1 MSSSSAFVPSLPIP
15 VFTDSGGCRLGRE
28 NQAGRRGLLRR
39 KGGVRAFNGQVAF
52 TSPVAMASKG
62 FNLPFSTTL
71 AYDTSAS
78 GASRGFGGNW
88 VPVCAPRLI
97 FNGGLVIY
105 ERGPLEKLVFVAQ
118 GGGVYKATYFV
129 QDHLS
134 YNSGNDE
141 YTLIAPNGT
150 VEKFNGGGQLVSI
163 TAPGGRS
170 ATVTYDGDLL
180 ASVSLVAGSE
190 SWEVAFGGGSSSSL
204 ARDSE
209 EARIEESTLY
219 VGGHPV
225 RKTAYGYN
233 EDDTL
238 KFIKVYE
245 NSAAEGL
252 DPDWGTQTVEATLY
266 TYHASGLLR
275 HVISPTGWRQM
286 VNNGITNPEIAN
298 ETQVNAYAATEY
310 EYDGSDRVSKLWTN
324 GRRYSFTFDYSSQT
338 PSSESLNVW
347 SDKTEI
353 RFPDGSVVTYYY
365 NQSGEVMLKKVQN
378 TATSPTK
385 IWYPVYQ
392 YFEEETGRLLIS
404 AGHSALDV
412 DEESDGLATLK
423 SNQGRV
429 EVFAY
434 YAQGSTHEGKLY
446 NTGVKQGGS
455 GGLSK
460 LWQYTYT
467 SPPGWSGLVS
477 VQASESVYRGT
488 GSSNGEVTSYSYLW
502 HGSTPQMS
510 KRTTTLPVIP
520 ESENGRNIE
529 VKTEEHF
536 DQEGWLTK
544 YVDGKGVAT
553 TYDYDRE
560 RGGLIEKIVDQG
572 ASKLNL
578 TTNYEVDYLGRTV
591 LELSPVH
598 SIALNGALTSI
609 RRAQWTYYKD
619 REGELWTFRGYRKTS
634 DSSNQILGPVSVQQ
648 SNEPPPSGYTGFRQ
662 VASFDAVYGSVGI
675 PAKTATFARTSW
687 VRWTLELFDS
697 SDESVEERTYFVIP
711 TSGYGTQSTHYGK
724 KLFVYDSAGRLNQT
738 TCAGGTIDK
747 TIFNV
752 MGWAEQ
758 DELGTSS
765 GRAVTETKEYDFD
778 GNLKK
783 RTLPV
788 EGSDTAHDRVT
799 NYDYDFRNRLVQETT
814 TVEKE
819 DGSGEWALIRTYAYD
834 NRDLNLGFKEYHTS
848 VGNTLLR
855 QEAYAYDALG
865 RRYQESVYK
874 VVDGSNAG
882 TTAQI
887 SRWYYD
893 ALDRVV
899 REALAGSD
907 LYTVTIYDAAG
918 RATTDYWAYGGNSS
932 SSASGSSG
940 SPGPDPT
947 DISQATVVEQI
958 ERSFDAADNRVGV
971 AKRQRFDDATGV
983 GALRYATGTQ
993 PRARVSYEAL
1003 YPDAVGRLQAQAFY
1017 GTAASGGVAPVP
1029 PPPPPAGTLWPWSR
1043 PDLIPSGS
1051 DTVLVTRINY
1061 NSAALVET
1069 ITFPT
1074 GRVDR
1079 ATYDRMDRLT
1089 VLIEND
1095 ESSSSSSSSSTGY
1108 ATDTRTTRFAYT
1120 DDSWLKSLKSDN
1132 AATGQQTTQ
1141 WDYGAIISE
1150 TPSTVYSNRHVY
1162 QKKYPDTGGGTDLVS
1177 YKYNRQR
1184 EMRWMKD
1191 QAGTEH
1197 TYLYDKLGRF
1207 ISDEAGPF
1215 GTGIN
1220 QDVKKLQYGYDRRG
1234 RLVRATSFDGSSAK
1248 VNEVVW
1254 DHNDFNQPIT
1264 EFQAHGGA
1272 VNGSTPKVQYAY
1284 ATGSANTIRPTGI
1297 TSPNNTALTIAYNSA
1312 MASALSRPDA
1322 LKEGATTLA
1331 SFKYL
1336 GLETPVSLKYDAA
1349 GSAEWTMRN
1358 GSATGE
1364 AGDVY
1369 TGLDRFGR
1377 LVETLWK
1384 TTTATLVNTTYGRN
1398 RFGGVTWQRNDRAH
1412 AINPSTDENTRHDN
1426 FYWYDRLR
1434 QNYQHQRGNLA
1445 GTPPNYTGITNLQQT
1460 EVRSFDETGN
1470 WLSDYTTSPALSQ
1483 TRTHNKANE
1492 IATISGLTAP
1502 AFDARGNMTT
1512 VPKPGS
1518 WTPNCTMAWDAW
1530 NRPVSFNDGS
1540 ATSYKY
1546 DALHRRIVK
1555 ARTTPSE
1562 TRDYYYDNEWR
1573 TIEERVSST
1582 VKAHYAWH
1590 PDDRWTLIRRK
1601 RSVSG
1606 TLDETLFV
1614 LKDNLDPAAVI
1625 NASAAVQERF
1635 SYDAFGPVR
1644 FLDAAFVP
1652 RSGNVSSSDWNFLFH
1667 AEFRDVESGL
1677 YNYGYRY
1684 YHPNLGRWLSRDF
1697 IEEEGGLN
1705 LYAFVGNETVNEG
1718 DLFGLRPPGVNP
1730 PRRPSPQRPSPQ
1742 RPTPQAPAPSPQP
1755 SLNPHRNRNRNN
1767 HCPAKKPGC
1776 GKCQKKGDRVKDRG
1790 GNEWDVEGPNPYHPN
1805 LDCMRGR
1812 NNSTNN
1818 PPGQDLRGSQCCF
1831 KQDKDCKLEN
1841 SGKHQGTYD
1850 YSPPLR
1856 DDGGVSIPGVIGH
1869 FLLDV
1874 LPHYFDNNYDPTP
1887 PENVHHN
1894 L

>member
-1 MSSSSAFVPSLPIP
+1 
-15 VFTDSGGCRLGRE
+15 
-28 NQAGRRGLLRR
+28 
-39 KGGVRAFNGQVAF
+39 
-52 TSPVAMASKG
+52 
-62 FNLPFSTTL
+62 
-71 AYDTSAS
+71 
-78 GASRGFGGNW
+78 
-88 VPVCAPRLI
+88 
-97 FNGGLVIY
+97 
-105 ERGPLEKLVFVAQ
+105 
-118 GGGVYKATYFV
+118 
-129 QDHLS
+129 
-134 YNSGNDE
+134 
-141 YTLIAPNGT
+141 
-150 VEKFNGGGQLVSI
+150 
-163 TAPGGRS
+163 
-170 ATVTYDGDLL
+170 
-180 ASVSLVAGSE
+180 
-190 SWEVAFGGGSSSSL
+190 
-204 ARDSE
+204 
-209 EARIEESTLY
+209 
-219 VGGHPV
+219 
-225 RKTAYGYN
+225 
-233 EDDTL
+233 
-238 KFIKVYE
+238 
-245 NSAAEGL
+245 
-252 DPDWGTQTVEATLY
+252 
-266 TYHASGLLR
+266 
-275 HVISPTGWRQM
+275 
-286 VNNGITNPEIAN
+286 
-298 ETQVNAYAATEY
+298 
-310 EYDGSDRVSKLWTN
+310 
-324 GRRYSFTFDYSSQT
+324 
-338 PSSESLNVW
+338 
-347 SDKTEI
+347 
-353 RFPDGSVVTYYY
+353 
-365 NQSGEVMLKKVQN
+365 
-378 TATSPTK
+378 
-385 IWYPVYQ
+385 
-392 YFEEETGRLLIS
+392 
-404 AGHSALDV
+404 
-412 DEESDGLATLK
+412 
-423 SNQGRV
+423 
-429 EVFAY
+429 
-434 YAQGSTHEGKLY
+434 
-446 NTGVKQGGS
+446 
-455 GGLSK
+455 
-460 LWQYTYT
+460 
-467 SPPGWSGLVS
+467 
-477 VQASESVYRGT
+477 
-488 GSSNGEVTSYSYLW
+488 
-502 HGSTPQMS
+502 
-510 KRTTTLPVIP
+510 
-520 ESENGRNIE
+520 
-529 VKTEEHF
+529 
-536 DQEGWLTK
+536 
-544 YVDGKGVAT
+544 
-553 TYDYDRE
+553 
-560 RGGLIEKIVDQG
+560 
-572 ASKLNL
+572 
-578 TTNYEVDYLGRTV
+578 
-591 LELSPVH
+591 
-598 SIALNGALTSI
+598 
-609 RRAQWTYYKD
+609 
-619 REGELWTFRGYRKTS
+619 
-634 DSSNQILGPVSVQQ
+634 
-648 SNEPPPSGYTGFRQ
+648 
-662 VASFDAVYGSVGI
+662 
-675 PAKTATFARTSW
+675 
-687 VRWTLELFDS
+687 
-697 SDESVEERTYFVIP
+697 
-711 TSGYGTQSTHYGK
+711 
-724 KLFVYDSAGRLNQT
+724 
-738 TCAGGTIDK
+738 
-747 TIFNV
+747 
-752 MGWAEQ
+752 
-758 DELGTSS
+758 
-765 GRAVTETKEYDFD
+765 
-778 GNLKK
+778 
-783 RTLPV
+783 
-788 EGSDTAHDRVT
+788 
-799 NYDYDFRNRLVQETT
+799 
-814 TVEKE
+814 
-819 DGSGEWALIRTYAYD
+819 LIRTYTYD

-907 LYTVTIYDAAG
+907 LYTVTIYDAVG

-958 ERSFDAADNRVGV
+958 ERSFDAADNRVGA

-1003 YPDAVGRLQAQAFY
+1003 YPDAVGRLQAHAFY

-1502 AFDARGNMTT
+1502 VFDARGNMTT

-1573 TIEERVSST
+1573 AIEERVSST

-1614 LKDNLDPAAVI
+1614 LRDNLDPAAVI

-1705 LYAFVGNETVNEG
+1705 LYAFVGNETVNER

-1818 PPGQDLRGSQCCF
+1818 PPWQDLRGSQCCF

-1887 PENVHHN
+1887 PENVHYN